1 MIGVGSFEMVIGLL
15 VAALIIYFALRDRVS
30 SVSLVLMVVLL
41 SPLIGIFM
49 AASIAY
55 VLYALFGG

>member
-1 MIGVGSFEMVIGLL
+1 MIGVGHFEVVVGLL
-15 VAALIIYFALRDRVS
+15 VAALIIYFTFRDRVS